1 LARVVVFG
9 VAGKVG
15 PTARRGVRVACVA
28 VVACGYSVSRRFER
42 KRVDAKRSARRKRE
56 GGGVA
61 AVCASI
67 AAASASARGEAKEP
81 YSKIATEEIA
91 KNEKSADS

>member
-1 LARVVVFG
+1 L
-9 VAGKVG
+9 
-15 PTARRGVRVACVA
+15 
-28 VVACGYSVSRRFER
+28 FER
-42 KRVDAKRSARRKRE
+42 KRVDAKRSARRKSE